1 MKKKFLL
8 FLITI
13 SFLTIIFTSS
23 CEKNEDINISQDQ
36 ILSDPELTK
45 LFSSIDSLN
54 TVYTL
59 KSSTRGALLDKWTR
73 RVMCGLFDACVGGLT
88 AETGPGALVFSTV
101 ASGLYDDYLD
111 YIMRRIPQ
119 KSRYSS
125 RSETSVSK
133 KIVFPIESATF
144 VDSIGFYHN
153 TILEDIQ
160 PKMLSVIDNNGNIN
174 YAGYYNEVL
183 AASKKYGISDSIEAN
198 NTLVFC
204 YIESIIRP
212 LAQIDEV
219 NIDSI
224 MPILFNET
232 YNDFHFNNYKTT
244 VLRNIFEQI
253 VYNDLCM
260 DVNQLID
267 YGIEVN
273 NMILTS
279 NVSDDIK
286 NIMRIT
292 HSIAVNSSL
301 YWNSKLYEISD

>member
-23 CEKNEDINISQDQ
+23 CEKNEDINISQEQ

-144 VDSIGFYHN
+144 IDSIGFYHN
-153 TILEDIQ
+153 LN
-160 PKMLSVIDNNGNIN
+160 S
-174 YAGYYNEVL
+174 A
-183 AASKKYGISDSIEAN
+183 
-198 NTLVFC
+198 TL
-204 YIESIIRP
+204 
-212 LAQIDEV
+212 
-219 NIDSI
+219 
-224 MPILFNET
+224 
-232 YNDFHFNNYKTT
+232 
-244 VLRNIFEQI
+244 
-253 VYNDLCM
+253 
-260 DVNQLID
+260 
-267 YGIEVN
+267 
-273 NMILTS
+273 
-279 NVSDDIK
+279 
-286 NIMRIT
+286 
-292 HSIAVNSSL
+292 
-301 YWNSKLYEISD
+301 